1 MKSINQ
7 FYRFSFSL
15 FLCLQFKINAQNIST
30 ELSLSPI
37 FSNHMV
43 FQQKNVNPIW
53 GKANPGANVVVEA
66 SWGESSKSK
75 TDKNGNW
82 MAKLKTP
89 SYGGPYSINIKN
101 GDNQIILNDVLIG
114 EVWLASGQSNM
125 EWKMNHCNG
134 CIDNQDYEIAN
145 ANYPEIRMFKCIT
158 SIDIP
163 LLVETLTPK

>member
-82 MAKLKTP
+82 MAKLKTRGNFITF
-89 SYGGPYSINIKN
+89 SHNSIQKN
-101 GDNQIILNDVLIG
+101 FLTITLLIG
-114 EVWLASGQSNM
+114 
-125 EWKMNHCNG
+125 
-134 CIDNQDYEIAN
+134 D
-145 ANYPEIRMFKCIT
+145 
-158 SIDIP
+158 
-163 LLVETLTPK
+163 